1 MQQRKKLHYVKKMY
15 QTKAHRL
22 NIIEKEDAFSPEPL
36 NDNTQKVEGALSA
49 VTAHADAGDQA
60 EAAARQAADAALG
73 QRITALEARRVVLG
87 SYQGNNSPLT
97 IQLGFTPA
105 SVFLFR
111 QATVSFT
118 VIRLMIQGEE
128 YTNLDGTLVEAKIVN
143 GGFYVRTGV
152 YNSEAPYFFV
162 AIA

>member
-1 MQQRKKLHYVKKMY
+1 M
-15 QTKAHRL
+15 
-22 NIIEKEDAFSPEPL
+22 
-36 NDNTQKVEGALSA
+36 
-49 VTAHADAGDQA
+49 TAHADAGDQA

-105 SVFLFR
+105 SVLLFR